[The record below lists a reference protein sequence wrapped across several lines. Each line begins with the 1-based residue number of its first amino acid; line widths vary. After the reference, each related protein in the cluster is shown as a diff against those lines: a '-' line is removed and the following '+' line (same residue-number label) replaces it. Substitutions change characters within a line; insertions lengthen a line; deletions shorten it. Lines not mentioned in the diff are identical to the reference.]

1 MMQQILNS
9 LTVGAV
15 YSLVTVGYAMVFSV
29 LNMINFAHTDMM
41 MLGAYAGYLVA
52 RQGGGLFLQIVVGTT
67 VGAVMSAV
75 VERSVYR
82 RLYDKSPLK
91 LMTSAIAVSVILQYS
106 VMMAFS
112 ASPRP
117 YPTGQLSDAVS
128 LFGAKTTEL
137 RLFAVGITAVVFTA
151 LAFLVAKTK
160 TGLHIRAAAQDSL
173 GAMAVGIDR
182 NKVISLTFL
191 IGGAAAGLA
200 GVMYGNMYL
209 ITPLMSGNI
218 GIKAFVCTVAGGKG
232 SLWGAVL
239 GAYLLSFSE
248 TAVCTFLGSGYKDA
262 VSFVI
267 LIAVLLF
274 NKRSGKQ

>member
-1 MMQQILNS
+1 MQQIVNS

-52 RQGGGLFLQIVVGTT
+52 KAGGGLFWQIAVGTL
-67 VGAVMSAV
+67 VGGVASAV
-75 VERSVYR
+75 VERTVYR
-82 RLYDKSPLK
+82 RLYGKSPLK
-91 LMTSAIAVSVILQYS
+91 LMTAAISVSVILQYS

-117 YPTGQLSDAVS
+117 YPMGQLSDTVS
-128 LFGAKTTEL
+128 FFGAKTTEM
-137 RLFAVGITAVVFTA
+137 RLFAVGITAAVFIF
-151 LAFLVAKTK
+151 LAVLVARTK
-160 TGLHIRAAAQDSL
+160 TGLHIRAAAQDAL
-173 GAMAVGIDR
+173 GAMAVGVDR
-182 NKVISLTFL
+182 NRVISLTFL

-200 GVMYGNMYL
+200 GVTYGNVYL
-209 ITPLMSGNI
+209 ITPLMGGNI

-232 SLWGAVL
+232 SLLGAVL
-239 GAYLLSFSE
+239 GAFLLSFSE
-248 TAVCTFLGSGYKDA
+248 TAVCTFFGSGYKDA

-267 LIAVLLF
+267 LIVCLLQRR
-274 NKRSGKQ
+274 NS

>member
-52 RQGGGLFLQIVVGTT
+52 KQGGGLFLQITVGMVVG
-67 VGAVMSAV
+67 AIMSAV
-75 VERSVYR
+75 VERTVYR

-106 VMMAFS
+106 MMMLFS

-117 YPTGQLSDAVS
+117 YPIGKLSNAVS

-137 RLFAVGITAVVFTA
+137 RLFSVGLTVLVFTA
-151 LAFLVAKTK
+151 LALLVAKTK

-239 GAYLLSFSE
+239 GAFLLSFSE

-267 LIAVLLF
+267 LILFLLQRR
-274 NKRSGKQ
+274 NS

>member
-1 MMQQILNS
+1 MQQIVNS
-9 LTVGAV
+9 LIVGAV

-52 RQGGGLFLQIVVGTT
+52 RMGGGLFLQIAVGMA
-67 VGAVMSAV
+67 VGGLASMV
-75 VERSVYR
+75 VERTIYR

-106 VMMAFS
+106 MMMLFS

-117 YPTGQLSDAVS
+117 YPMGQLADTVS

-137 RLFAVGITAVVFTA
+137 RLFAVVITIVVFTA

-173 GAMAVGIDR
+173 GAMVVGINR
-182 NKVISLTFL
+182 NRVISLTFL

-209 ITPLMSGNI
+209 ITPLMGGNI

-239 GAYLLSFSE
+239 GAFLLSFSE

-262 VSFVI
+262 VSFVVLIVI
-267 LIAVLLF
+267 LLLS
-274 NKRSGKQ
+274 KRNV